1 MERNLKRDVVEKREK
16 VGNKKKGSEDK
27 WNKNTVDKKT
37 FYRAKTLYHDTFPI
51 NFKHL
56 DCQNNLIF
64 LHDKT

>member
-27 WNKNTVDKKT
+27 WNKNTVGKKT
-37 FYRAKTLYHDTFPI
+37 FYRAKTLYHDTFLI

-56 DCQNNLIF
+56 
-64 LHDKT
+64 